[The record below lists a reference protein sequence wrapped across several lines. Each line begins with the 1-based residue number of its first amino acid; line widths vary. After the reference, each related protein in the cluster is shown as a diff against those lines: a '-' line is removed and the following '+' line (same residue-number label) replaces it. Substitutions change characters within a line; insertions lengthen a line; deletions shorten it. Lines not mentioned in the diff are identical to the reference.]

1 MKRFYLKQFLYD
13 KRGDFA
19 QFAFVVPILVLTS
32 LGLINLALFGLA
44 GVNANNAANYG
55 ARMGSVAQENP
66 MAYASN
72 AASSKLSATSFGKY
86 KVFASVVG
94 SGRGSLIRL
103 AVTYSVDNYF
113 SGLTGI
119 FGAQSDPK
127 FEKTVIA
134 YFRHEGW

>member
-1 MKRFYLKQFLYD
+1 MKRIFHD
-13 KRGDFA
+13 RRGDFA

-72 AASSKLSATSFGKY
+72 AASSKLSAASFGDY
-86 KVFASVVG
+86 DITASVVG
-94 SGRGSLIRL
+94 SGRGSLICL

-113 SGLTGI
+113 SGLARLFSTPG
-119 FGAQSDPK
+119 SSKTHDK
-127 FEKTVIA
+127 FEKTVVA